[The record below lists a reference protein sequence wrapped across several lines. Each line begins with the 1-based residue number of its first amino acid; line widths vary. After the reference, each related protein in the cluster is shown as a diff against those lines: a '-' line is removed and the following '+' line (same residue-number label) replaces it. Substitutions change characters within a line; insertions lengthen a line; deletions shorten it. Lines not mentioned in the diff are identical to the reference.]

1 MVCIVAHVVSFTSDL
16 RLFWK
21 IPWTNGCFSKNRG
34 LKPPKWMVKIMEKPL
49 LKWMIW
55 GYHYFRKHPNLHQ
68 ILLWDHWEKWISRGF
83 SGDSLRHGFFGD
95 ISIGLAFGHIDMDIL
110 GISSRAKK
118 KEAPVCSGYIGDE
131 KLPSYVGIVIHHYE
145 DPGSLLNHQY
155 FMESIRVFVFSWLTV
170 SFRGLNQSL
179 LNATEQTSFFPR
191 FFRRWHFVEQAAKGG
206 KISQFGYL
214 SYP

>member
-1 MVCIVAHVVSFTSDL
+1 MDDL
-16 RLFWK
+16 GGKPTIFGNTLIFIKSCQKRPLGEMNLPWIFRWFIAARIFWWYFYW
-21 IPWTNGCFSKNRG
+21 PCLWTYRYGYLGNIQPSK
-34 LKPPKWMVKIMEKPL
+34 EK
-49 LKWMIW
+49 
-55 GYHYFRKHPNLHQ
+55 R
-68 ILLWDHWEKWISRGF
+68 
-83 SGDSLRHGFFGD
+83 
-95 ISIGLAFGHIDMDIL
+95 
-110 GISSRAKK
+110 
-118 KEAPVCSGYIGDE
+118 APVCSGYIGDE